1 MNSTPIVIL
10 GFGNLGYH
18 LLKLFWENG
27 FRNIS
32 IVSNQPL
39 IGEHITWHYNLDNTE
54 FESDFS
60 IKLGEDIS
68 VYPRS
73 NLTDNSYVFSDEAIV
88 FLCVNDDQIG
98 DSLKYL
104 ENFDS
109 QRVILSGGFQFV
121 DGTIPSKVSVVYPL
135 YSFVKSMDIDWKVV
149 PIFVE
154 SPSQTVVEILRD
166 LHLEQIT
173 YLNSEQRNLLHV
185 AAVFANNFTN
195 AIFIAA
201 QEVLQLSPELK
212 MEFLLPIIQQ
222 TIDKLKLNNALDI
235 QTGPAKRGDLQ
246 TIKRHEHL
254 LNGLA
259 SEQKLYLAVTE
270 YIRSKLNLM

>member
-10 GFGNLGYH
+10 GFGNLGFH
-18 LLKLFWENG
+18 LLKLFWGNG

-39 IGEHITWHYNLDNTE
+39 FGEVITGHNNIDNAE
-54 FESDFS
+54 FKYEFS
-60 IKLGEDIS
+60 IKLGEDIP

-73 NLTDNSYVFSDEAIV
+73 NLTDSSYVFSDEAIV
-88 FLCVNDDQIG
+88 FLCVNDDQIS

-109 QRVILSGGFQFV
+109 ERVILSGGYQFV
-121 DGTIPSKVSVVYPL
+121 DGIIPPKVSVVYPL
-135 YSFVKSMDIDWKVV
+135 YSFVKKINVDWNVV

-154 SPSQTVVEILRD
+154 SPSQSVVEILRD

-173 YLNSEQRNLLHV
+173 YLNSDQRNLLHV

-195 AIFIAA
+195 AIYMAA
-201 QEVLQLSPELK
+201 QEVLKSSPELK

-222 TIDKLKLNNALDI
+222 TIDKLKFNNALDI